1 MKKLLNKTKSNFSF
15 TEIEKKIGS
24 KSLIALITINI
35 LINLFFIQSLRGFFP
50 AIRIALFHVVF
61 GEEVLVNLISLLA
74 LIFLFLPGLT
84 NTICKKI
91 DKGRIM
97 ISSIYIIVIV
107 RLLWAFHLPFNL
119 EVIYS
124 GIIIACYGF
133 YMSTFLTLWIEE
145 SDDIGV
151 DHKTVIIIFSF
162 FSAFLIDYLIRT
174 IGFSQDI
181 SLLAPGLIVDWRL
194 TQYIWLFIQIPLSIL
209 CIYFTKIHFPRFS
222 IRNNISPQEESTG
235 NNLSTL
241 NSLIFAG
248 IGMFLFLLFNLFLY
262 PSGIGQF
269 TDTNYFFNNILNIV
283 SVMIAIYILF
293 YVKIEI
299 ISNKLI
305 IGILNGFMILSL
317 CLFFTIG
324 KELTYIASIFISIS
338 LIVMYLNFYLLIIRL
353 SKISFKW
360 EKVKTV
366 SNGLTIGFAFMVLFS
381 FLYAFTTEWAAIITA
396 MKGLGPLIMILAGII
411 FSISTIYA
419 IIIKSNEEV
428 LER

>member
-1 MKKLLNKTKSNFSF
+1 MNKIKSNFSF
-15 TEIEKKIGS
+15 TKLEKKIGS
-24 KSLIALITINI
+24 KSLIALIVINI
-35 LINLFFIQSLRGFFP
+35 LINLFFIQSLRGYFP
-50 AIRIALFHVVF
+50 ALRITLFHVVF
-61 GEEVLVNLISLLA
+61 GEEVLINFLSLLA
-74 LIFLFLPGLT
+74 IIFLFLPGLT

-107 RLLWAFHLPFNL
+107 RLIWAFHLPFNL
-119 EVIYS
+119 EIIYS

-133 YMSTFLTLWIEE
+133 YMSTFLTGWIEE
-145 SDDIGV
+145 NNEIGV
-151 DHKTVIIIFSF
+151 NHKIIIIIFSF

-181 SLLAPGLIVDWRL
+181 SLLTPGLIADWRL
-194 TQYIWLFIQIPLSIL
+194 TQYFWLFIQIPLSIL

-222 IRNNISPQEESTG
+222 TRKNISPQEENMG

-241 NSLIFAG
+241 NSLVFAG

-262 PSGIGQF
+262 PSAIGQF

-283 SVMIAIYILF
+283 SVMSAICILI
-293 YVKIEI
+293 YVKIET

-338 LIVMYLNFYLLIIRL
+338 LIVMYINFYLLFIRL

-360 EKVKTV
+360 EKLKTI
-366 SNGLTIGFAFMVLFS
+366 SNGLTIGLAFLVLFS
-381 FLYAFTTEWAAIITA
+381 FLHAFTTEWAAIITA
-396 MKGLGPLIMILAGII
+396 MRGLGPLIMILAGII
-411 FSISTIYA
+411 FSISTIYS

-428 LER
+428 IER

>member
-1 MKKLLNKTKSNFSF
+1 MNKTKSSFSF
-15 TEIEKKIGS
+15 TELKKKIGS

-50 AIRIALFHVVF
+50 ALRIALFHVVF
-61 GEEVLVNLISLLA
+61 GEEVLVNFISLLA

-97 ISSIYIIVIV
+97 IISIYIIVIV
-107 RLLWAFHLPFNL
+107 RLFWAFHLPFNL
-119 EVIYS
+119 ELIYS

-133 YMSTFLTLWIEE
+133 YMSTFLTVWTEE
-145 SDDIGV
+145 SDDIEV
-151 DHKTVIIIFSF
+151 NHKIIIIIFSF

-181 SLLAPGLIVDWRL
+181 SLLPPGLIADWRL

-209 CIYFTKIHFPRFS
+209 CIYLTKIHFPRFS
-222 IRNNISPQEESTG
+222 IKNNISPKEENKS
-235 NNLSTL
+235 NNRSTL
-241 NSLIFAG
+241 YSLIFTG

-283 SVMIAIYILF
+283 SVMIVIYILV

-324 KELTYIASIFISIS
+324 KDLTYIASILISIS
-338 LIVMYLNFYLLIIRL
+338 LIVMYLNFYLLFIRL
-353 SKISFKW
+353 SKINFKW
-360 EKVKTV
+360 EKVKTI
-366 SNGLTIGFAFMVLFS
+366 SNGLTIGLAFLVLFS
-381 FLYAFTTEWAAIITA
+381 FLHAFTTEWAAIITA
-396 MKGLGPLIMILAGII
+396 MRGLGPLIMILAGII

-428 LER
+428 IKR

>member
-1 MKKLLNKTKSNFSF
+1 MDKIKANFSF
-15 TEIEKKIGS
+15 FELEKKIGS

-35 LINLFFIQSLRGFFP
+35 LINLFFIQGLRGFFP
-50 AIRIALFHVVF
+50 ALRIALFHVVF
-61 GEEVLVNLISLLA
+61 GEEVLVNLLSLLA

-91 DKGRIM
+91 NKGRLM
-97 ISSIYIIVIV
+97 FSSIYIIVIV
-107 RLLWAFHLPFNL
+107 RFLWAFHLPFNL
-119 EVIYS
+119 EMFYS
-124 GIIIACYGF
+124 GIIISCYGF
-133 YMSTFLTLWIEE
+133 YISTFLTLWIEE

-151 DHKTVIIIFSF
+151 DHKIVTIILSF

-174 IGFSQDI
+174 IGYSQDI
-181 SLLAPGLIVDWRL
+181 SLLTPGLIADWSL
-194 TQYIWLFIQIPLSIL
+194 TQYFWLIIQIPLTIF
-209 CIYFTKIHFPRFS
+209 CIYYTKKHFPRFS
-222 IRNNISPQEESTG
+222 IRTNASPQEESTDK
-235 NNLSTL
+235 NLKTL

-269 TDTNYFFNNILNIV
+269 TNTNYSFNNILNIV
-283 SVMIAIYILF
+283 AVMIVILILI

-324 KELTYIASIFISIS
+324 KELTYIASIFIFIS

-353 SKISFKW
+353 SKIKFKW

-366 SNGLTIGFAFMVLFS
+366 SNGLTIGFAFLVLFS
-381 FLYAFTTEWAAIITA
+381 FLHAFTTEWAAIISA
-396 MKGLGPLIMILAGII
+396 MRGLGSLIMIIAGTI